1 MLAYTKQ
8 IFGMNNPVQLL
19 PRNIPRMVAVI
30 KTLQQPYGEMETFQ
44 TGIILPWVN
53 GTLLDSHT
61 EKRLCISSSDILRQT
76 IAIPVSL
83 SLQNGHYLT
92 RNREISAFHI
102 LLHESFSGITTG
114 FLSRTTCS
122 RRVGKIFSPFI

>member
-61 EKRLCISSSDILRQT
+61 EKTSLHLIL
-76 IAIPVSL
+76 
-83 SLQNGHYLT
+83 
-92 RNREISAFHI
+92 
-102 LLHESFSGITTG
+102 
-114 FLSRTTCS
+114 
-122 RRVGKIFSPFI
+122 